1 MVCGMTTAR
10 EQAREAVA
18 STYNAAPIGTN
29 VGLTSLADAASDV
42 WEPLVYRMAEAIR
55 LTREYVGEAELP
67 NEAGWSWHEAMKE
80 AERALG
86 VPLIDD

>member
-1 MVCGMTTAR
+1 MAMCGRQNMTKR
-10 EQAREAVA
+10 EEALKRAGEAVM
-18 STYNAAPIGTN
+18 NH
-29 VGLTSLADAASDV
+29 VGHTMLGADVASDV
-42 WEPLVYRMAEAIR
+42 QEPLVYRMAEAIR